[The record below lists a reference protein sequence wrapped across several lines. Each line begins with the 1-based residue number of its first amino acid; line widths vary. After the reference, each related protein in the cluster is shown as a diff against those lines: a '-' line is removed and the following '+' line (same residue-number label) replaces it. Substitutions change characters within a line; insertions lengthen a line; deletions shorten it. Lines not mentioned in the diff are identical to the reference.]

1 MGFERNQNVLGR
13 IQVGMG
19 KGQRNS
25 RQPNPLGA
33 EVQEGA
39 WCSGAKEK
47 TSLRR
52 RTDNTEGRIHNLL
65 GDLLEFEVKVNIM
78 GGRCPQEAGMRS
90 VNSQA
95 LNVSPFVAAY

>member
-78 GGRCPQEAGMRS
+78 GK
-90 VNSQA
+90 
-95 LNVSPFVAAY
+95 VSTGGWDEVSEFPGPKH